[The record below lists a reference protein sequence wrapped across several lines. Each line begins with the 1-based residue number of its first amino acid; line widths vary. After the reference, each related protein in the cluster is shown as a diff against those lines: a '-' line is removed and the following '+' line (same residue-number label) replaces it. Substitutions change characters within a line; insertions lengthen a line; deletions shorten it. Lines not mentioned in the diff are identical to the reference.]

1 MENRKIYKKPI
12 YWVIYIFIFIELTVL
27 CVLPFVV
34 PANAFRFLPIMIIG
48 IGIQL
53 TPLLIYQ
60 LSRYKQKI
68 IISNNTI
75 ISKGLFKDKELKF
88 NEIKGYKR
96 LYWFNRPLIQSHI
109 VIQPISDL
117 KDTIKIDLSYQ
128 NINELTDWIEY
139 KFENLDS
146 LKEQTDKENLLQDSR
161 FGSTTTERQL
171 KISQS
176 KKIANT
182 LNFVGFLAPLLL
194 ILTSTFANNNTI
206 NVFLQLLIIAIPILV
221 VIAIVYFK
229 GLIRLNQNRPPFSFK
244 KSKDKSRTI
253 VTQNKS
259 IYTDVSIAILIP
271 SIAISLVAFNNYNIL
286 DFSNVWK
293 SSLLIAFIILTIILL
308 VTREF
313 VLNSSPGFGNVLFY
327 FIFLCAFGYGSTL
340 VLNDVLDD
348 TKPVLYTSKIK
359 KKTVSLGRKS
369 LILSRS
375 KKHKLIIEPWGQ
387 YKGRKAQIVEVSE
400 QLYNTK

>member
-1 MENRKIYKKPI
+1 
-12 YWVIYIFIFIELTVL
+12 
-27 CVLPFVV
+27 
-34 PANAFRFLPIMIIG
+34 MIIG

-206 NVFLQLLIIAIPILV
+206 IVFLQLLIIAIPILV
-221 VIAIVYFK
+221 
-229 GLIRLNQNRPPFSFK
+229 
-244 KSKDKSRTI
+244 
-253 VTQNKS
+253 
-259 IYTDVSIAILIP
+259 
-271 SIAISLVAFNNYNIL
+271 
-286 DFSNVWK
+286 
-293 SSLLIAFIILTIILL
+293 
-308 VTREF
+308 
-313 VLNSSPGFGNVLFY
+313 
-327 FIFLCAFGYGSTL
+327 
-340 VLNDVLDD
+340 
-348 TKPVLYTSKIK
+348 
-359 KKTVSLGRKS
+359 
-369 LILSRS
+369 
-375 KKHKLIIEPWGQ
+375 
-387 YKGRKAQIVEVSE
+387 
-400 QLYNTK
+400 